1 MLTWSVVL
9 RGPLVGASLE
19 RLRGLQEG
27 LGTSHKQP
35 HGLTVQAWSG
45 CLTGGRET
53 GSFITKGLVSY
64 TQSVGVDSAAQAS
77 ILFTYF
83 KKVFGCALLLRSQFP
98 GQGWTPGP
106 WQWKRSVLTT
116 GTSLAVQ
123 WLAFRASPAGCVG
136 SIPGRGTKILPA
148 VQPSRKKRIGK
159 ILNFM
164 GLECLHTRLPA
175 SPPGEWKGA
184 LTSFLSTKLMKPMT
198 LQLGNV

>member
-1 MLTWSVVL
+1 MKEIATIIKRFVSGVKNMLTWSVVL

-83 KKVFGCALLLRSQFP
+83 KKVFGCALLLRS
-98 GQGWTPGP
+98 
-106 WQWKRSVLTT
+106 
-116 GTSLAVQ
+116 
-123 WLAFRASPAGCVG
+123 
-136 SIPGRGTKILPA
+136 
-148 VQPSRKKRIGK
+148 
-159 ILNFM
+159 
-164 GLECLHTRLPA
+164 
-175 SPPGEWKGA
+175 
-184 LTSFLSTKLMKPMT
+184 
-198 LQLGNV
+198 